1 MLRYVMC
8 RVEDLIDLTD
18 LEQTKTLGDCWPVAD
33 TLAEKIEAEDEM
45 NPVAVFEVSL
55 AFT

>member
-18 LEQTKTLGDCWPVAD
+18 LEQTRTPGDCWLVAD

-45 NPVAVFEVSL
+45 NHVAVFEVSL
-55 AFT
+55 AFA